1 MLVDVN
7 RFWQYDMRE
16 SLAAQAPEE
25 DEEPGAVESP
35 APPAAPS
42 QPTSRPSLNYD
53 ANDDEYDFY

>member
-16 SLAAQAPEE
+16 SLAAQAPEDE
-25 DEEPGAVESP
+25 DPAAVES
-35 APPAAPS
+35 PAAPS
-42 QPTSRPSLNYD
+42 QPASRPVVSYD